1 MLWEMKSVSRPSL
14 AALVGA
20 LSLLPTAGA
29 TPVYFGTS
37 GNPGEGIYLADFDA
51 STGRLSAASL
61 AAELPA
67 SGFLCLHPTQP
78 VLYAVSGSEIRVFQ
92 RGENHAL
99 EAIQTVATGGQGACH
114 LEVTPCG
121 QGLAVAN
128 YGDGSMSLY
137 RIDPANG
144 KIQGEAVVKRFEGKG
159 PNPDRQEGP
168 HAHGTH
174 FLGEMLL
181 MPDLGTDKIMAFQF
195 DPAAGLDAVPWS
207 EWPQP
212 FIPCQPGDGPRHAA
226 FHPDGKHVFAIHEL
240 SNVLEAWELA
250 KEGPK
255 SIARL
260 GTLPDDWKGPN
271 TTAEVQIHP
280 EGKWIFGS
288 NRGHDSI
295 LVAAF
300 DPAKGSLTRH
310 EIVPCGLKTPRHFT
324 LSPCAKWLLAA
335 GQQSHEVAVFSFDA
349 ATGQL
354 VRTDFCIE
362 VPAPTCILFAPES

>member
-1 MLWEMKSVSRPSL
+1 MVCLMKSVLNPLLFSI
-14 AALVGA
+14 AAVVASAG
-20 LSLLPTAGA
+20 TAMA
-29 TPVYFGTS
+29 VPVYFGTS
-37 GNPGEGIYLADFDA
+37 GAPAEGIYLADFDSA
-51 STGRLSAASL
+51 TGRLSSATL
-61 AAELPA
+61 AAAVPGP
-67 SGFLCLHPTQP
+67 GFLCLHPTHP
-78 VLYAVSGSEIRVFQ
+78 VLYASCGQEVRVFS
-92 RGENHAL
+92 RGENHSL

-114 LEVTPCG
+114 LETTPCG
-121 QGLAVAN
+121 KGLAVAN
-128 YGDGSMSLY
+128 YGDGSISIY
-137 RIDPANG
+137 RLDPATG
-144 KIQGEAVVKRFEGKG
+144 RIEGEAVVKRFEGKG
-159 PNPDRQEGP
+159 PNQERQEGP

-174 FLGEMLL
+174 FRGEMMLV
-181 MPDLGTDKIMAFQF
+181 PDLGTDKIMAFQF
-195 DPAAGLDAVPWS
+195 NPAAGLDAVPWS

-240 SNVLEAWELA
+240 SNVLEVWELA

-255 SIARL
+255 SIARI
-260 GTLPDDWKGPN
+260 GTLPDDWKGKN

-280 EGKWIFGS
+280 EGKWVFGS

-310 EIVPCGLKTPRHFT
+310 AIVPCDLKTPRHFT

-349 ATGQL
+349 ANGQL

-362 VPAPTCILFAPES
+362 VPAPSCILFAPAP